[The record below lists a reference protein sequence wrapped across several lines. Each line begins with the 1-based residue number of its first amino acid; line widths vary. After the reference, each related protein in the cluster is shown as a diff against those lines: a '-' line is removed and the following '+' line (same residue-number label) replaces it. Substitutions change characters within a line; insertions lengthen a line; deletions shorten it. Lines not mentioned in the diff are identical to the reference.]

1 MTDTELMDDPTSE
14 LFEISVQQVDLVG
27 RAANRRKWLLLKSDE
42 ELDDDAIDALIEEEV
57 KDAVQETEEKQQ
69 ETEVV
74 KGGDGSGFFGHE
86 GRPGEVG
93 GSLPEGAGPGRVT
106 VNTRTPSKQEL
117 EIISLKQTLS
127 EVGERMRLTQ
137 IEVDHG
143 KDPAKVSRAV
153 KDLEIMT
160 NSYLQMLAALKELES
175 EVTKSDTE
183 GGDTMENEE
192 LKKAQEEMEVLKK
205 AVADAEVAKTEALAK
220 AEAAEAIIKEQKKAA
235 RQHEV
240 EDLCKAANLDFE
252 TLYKSEL
259 ADAEVSAHFVGVIE
273 TLVKQVNALTGQE
286 VGTAKVDTM
295 TDLAKAEALARERN
309 IPLRDAIIEIN
320 KS

>member
-27 RAANRRKWLLLKSDE
+27 KAANRRKWLLLKSDE
-42 ELDDDAIDALIEEEV
+42 ELDDEAIDALIEEEAN
-57 KDAVQETEEKQQ
+57 AVQETPEVEKEEQPKA
-69 ETEVV
+69 EV
-74 KGGDGSGFFGHE
+74 
-86 GRPGEVG
+86 
-93 GSLPEGAGPGRVT
+93 
-106 VNTRTPSKQEL
+106 
-117 EIISLKQTLS
+117 
-127 EVGERMRLTQ
+127 
-137 IEVDHG
+137 
-143 KDPAKVSRAV
+143 
-153 KDLEIMT
+153 
-160 NSYLQMLAALKELES
+160 
-175 EVTKSDTE
+175 EVTKSDNE

-286 VGTAKVDTM
+286 VGTAKVDTV
-295 TDLAKAEALARERN
+295 TDLAKAEALAREKN